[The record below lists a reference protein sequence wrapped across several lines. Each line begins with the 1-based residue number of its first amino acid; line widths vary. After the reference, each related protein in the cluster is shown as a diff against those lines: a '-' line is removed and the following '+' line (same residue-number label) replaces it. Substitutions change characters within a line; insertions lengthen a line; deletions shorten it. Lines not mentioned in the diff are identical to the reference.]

1 MAVPVRPPL
10 AQPGETRTIISW
22 SKEIGDPVS
31 AGQPICEVETDK
43 ATVEIESPAGGVLVA
58 KLFDAGA
65 EIPEDGPIAL
75 VGSPDEIEAEET
87 GAADAA
93 ADPRAPAGR
102 DAADPAAPAGP
113 AAPAA
118 PVTQAAPPAP
128 AAVKAPGAGPEAPDA
143 GTEAQ
148 AAVSDQ
154 AGRRRAAVS
163 PRARKRAA
171 QLSVPLAG
179 LTGTGPGGRVIE
191 RDVVAAGAGAQTVA
205 EPAPRSAPAPR
216 PAPAATPE
224 RGAPAPAAADQVI
237 PVRGARRL
245 VAERMHASLRDT
257 AQLTMTAYAD
267 ATRLLQLRAAFK
279 SADPQFE
286 MADVTLNDLLLFAA
300 ARTLTEHP
308 ELNAT
313 CRDGERG
320 LEIVRS
326 AAVHLAFAV
335 DTPRVLMVPVIRDAA
350 GLRVRELSACAA
362 GLAERCRDGSI
373 TPAELT
379 GGTFT
384 VSNLGSFGVESFTP
398 ILNPPQAAILGVGAV
413 AWRPT
418 GERTVG
424 RQIALSLTIDHRLID
439 GAPAARFLQTLCA
452 RIAELDVLLAL

>member
-1 MAVPVRPPL
+1 M
-10 AQPGETRTIISW
+10 
-22 SKEIGDPVS
+22 
-31 AGQPICEVETDK
+31 
-43 ATVEIESPAGGVLVA
+43 
-58 KLFDAGA
+58 
-65 EIPEDGPIAL
+65 
-75 VGSPDEIEAEET
+75 
-87 GAADAA
+87 
-93 ADPRAPAGR
+93 
-102 DAADPAAPAGP
+102 
-113 AAPAA
+113 
-118 PVTQAAPPAP
+118 
-128 AAVKAPGAGPEAPDA
+128 
-143 GTEAQ
+143 
-148 AAVSDQ
+148 
-154 AGRRRAAVS
+154 
-163 PRARKRAA
+163 
-171 QLSVPLAG
+171 
-179 LTGTGPGGRVIE
+179 
-191 RDVVAAGAGAQTVA
+191 
-205 EPAPRSAPAPR
+205 
-216 PAPAATPE
+216 
-224 RGAPAPAAADQVI
+224 
-237 PVRGARRL
+237 RGARRL

-300 ARTLTEHP
+300 ARTLTERP

-326 AAVHLAFAV
+326 ADVHLAFAV

-350 GLRVRELSACAA
+350 GLRVRDLSARAA

>member
-10 AQPGETRTIISW
+10 AQPGETRTIVAW
-22 SKEIGDPVS
+22 TKEIGDPVS
-31 AGQPICEVETDK
+31 AGEPICEVETDK
-43 ATVEIESPAGGVLVA
+43 AAIAIESQADGVLVA
-58 KLFDAGA
+58 QLFDVGA

-75 VGSPDEIEAEET
+75 VGSADEI
-87 GAADAA
+87 GAAAEPDAA
-93 ADPRAPAGR
+93 EP
-102 DAADPAAPAGP
+102 DAAEPDAS
-113 AAPAA
+113 
-118 PVTQAAPPAP
+118 APPAP
-128 AAVKAPGAGPEAPDA
+128 AAPTAAQGATAPA
-143 GTEAQ
+143 
-148 AAVSDQ
+148 AAVPAP

-171 QLSVPLAG
+171 ERSVPLAG

-191 RDVVAAGAGAQTVA
+191 RDVLAAVAAAAPS
-205 EPAPRSAPAPR
+205 PAR
-216 PAPAATPE
+216 APAAAAAPE
-224 RGAPAPAAADQVI
+224 PAAGQAVAGQAAADQVI

-300 ARTLTEHP
+300 VRTLTEYP
-308 ELNAT
+308 EINAT

-350 GLRVRELSACAA
+350 GLRVRELSERAA
-362 GLAERCRDGSI
+362 DLAERCRDGSI
-373 TPAELT
+373 TPAELA

-418 GERTVG
+418 GEQSVRQ
-424 RQIALSLTIDHRLID
+424 QIALSLTIDHRLID

>member
-10 AQPGETRTIISW
+10 AQPGETRTIIAW
-22 SKEIGDPVS
+22 TREIGDPVS
-31 AGQPICEVETDK
+31 AGETICEVETDK
-43 ATVEIESPAGGVLVA
+43 ATVEIESQADGVLVA
-58 KLFDAGA
+58 KLFDVGA
-65 EIPEDGPIAL
+65 EIPEDGPIAM
-75 VGSPDEIEAEET
+75 VGNADEIGAAETT

-93 ADPRAPAGR
+93 EPA
-102 DAADPAAPAGP
+102 DAA
-113 AAPAA
+113 
-118 PVTQAAPPAP
+118 QPAP
-128 AAVKAPGAGPEAPDA
+128 AEPSAPAPAPQPESAAP
-143 GTEAQ
+143 
-148 AAVSDQ
+148 
-154 AGRRRAAVS
+154 RRLAVS

-171 QLSVPLAG
+171 ELSVTLAG
-179 LTGTGPGGRVIE
+179 LTGTGPGGRIIE
-191 RDVVAAGAGAQTVA
+191 RDVLAAGAA
-205 EPAPRSAPAPR
+205 
-216 PAPAATPE
+216 
-224 RGAPAPAAADQVI
+224 APAAAEQVGADHVVGDQVI

-257 AQLTMTAYAD
+257 AQLTMTSYAD

-279 SADPQFE
+279 TADPQFE
-286 MADVTLNDLLLFAA
+286 MSDVTLNDLLLFAV

-313 CRDGERG
+313 CRDGEGG

-350 GLRVRELSACAA
+350 GLRVRELSTRAA
-362 GLAERCRDGSI
+362 DLAERCREGSI
-373 TPAELT
+373 TPAELA

-413 AWRPT
+413 TWRPI
-418 GERTVG
+418 GERDVQQ
-424 RQIALSLTIDHRLID
+424 QIALSLTIDHRLID

>member
-10 AQPGETRTIISW
+10 AQPGETRTIVAW
-22 SKEIGDPVS
+22 TKEIGDPVS
-31 AGQPICEVETDK
+31 AGEPICEVETDK
-43 ATVEIESPAGGVLVA
+43 AAIAIESQADGVLVA
-58 KLFDAGA
+58 KLFDVGA

-75 VGSPDEIEAEET
+75 IGSADEI
-87 GAADAA
+87 GAAAEQAGAAPAA
-93 ADPRAPAGR
+93 AEPGASAPPTAPASTAAQGAAAPAAAVPAPAGR
-102 DAADPAAPAGP
+102 
-113 AAPAA
+113 
-118 PVTQAAPPAP
+118 
-128 AAVKAPGAGPEAPDA
+128 
-143 GTEAQ
+143 
-148 AAVSDQ
+148 
-154 AGRRRAAVS
+154 RRDAVS

-171 QLSVPLAG
+171 ERSVPLAG

-191 RDVVAAGAGAQTVA
+191 RDVLAAAAAPSPATARAPAA
-205 EPAPRSAPAPR
+205 EPA
-216 PAPAATPE
+216 AA
-224 RGAPAPAAADQVI
+224 GQAVAGQAAAGLAADQVI

-257 AQLTMTAYAD
+257 AQLTMTAYAY

-286 MADVTLNDLLLFAA
+286 MSGVTLNDLLLFAA
-300 ARTLTEHP
+300 ARTLTEYP
-308 ELNAT
+308 EINAT
-313 CRDGERG
+313 GRDGERG

-350 GLRVRELSACAA
+350 GLRVRELSERAA
-362 GLAERCRDGSI
+362 DLAERCRDGSI
-373 TPAELT
+373 TPAELA

-418 GERTVG
+418 GEQSVRQ
-424 RQIALSLTIDHRLID
+424 QIALSLTIDHRLID